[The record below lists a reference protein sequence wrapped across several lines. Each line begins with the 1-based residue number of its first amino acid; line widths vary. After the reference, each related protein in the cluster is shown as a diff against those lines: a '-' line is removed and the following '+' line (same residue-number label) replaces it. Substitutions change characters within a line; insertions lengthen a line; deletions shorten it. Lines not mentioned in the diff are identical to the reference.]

1 MVELINF
8 NVKIGVRMKIEGRKW
23 SPVSIIMGVL
33 VLVAGLTLG
42 PFTLANIFLILLG
55 IYSIS
60 LEILKKDHED
70 SIAIIMGISLLTGT
84 LIWTTLDNTFITDFS
99 NLVYLITALLFIT
112 CGILGWLGLVPGWFR
127 SLGR

>member
-1 MVELINF
+1 
-8 NVKIGVRMKIEGRKW
+8 MKIEGRKW